1 MARPARTAPLGLRS
15 TNYSTRN
22 GLHRLPTAD
31 ETPLVEN
38 FTLFSEHKAGLVKIS
53 GQNHQIP
60 GANSAFALRP
70 TPG

>member
-1 MARPARTAPLGLRS
+1 MI
-15 TNYSTRN
+15 TRN